1 MGLRG
6 PLLDHLLLFPFV
18 PSINQRIKTA
28 ERAGRGDK
36 STHVRST
43 RTVER
48 KFSAAL
54 PVALCSLRLCYRA
67 FRSGPS
73 WTISRTDAAHEVGH
87 GVANLVGA
95 ILLEEMAP
103 FHRHFG
109 LVQPG
114 ATKFPLP
121 ADQNRTWI
129 RIDEKLRD
137 IG

>member
-6 PLLDHLLLFPFV
+6 PLLDHLLLFPLV

-54 PVALCSLRLCYRA
+54 PVALCSLRLCYERFDQVLHGRFRERTRRTKSA
-67 FRSGPS
+67 TAWPISWGLSSWRKWRPFTSLRSGSTRRDKVP
-73 WTISRTDAAHEVGH
+73 AAGRPES
-87 GVANLVGA
+87 NLD
-95 ILLEEMAP
+95 P
-103 FHRHFG
+103 H
-109 LVQPG
+109 
-114 ATKFPLP
+114 
-121 ADQNRTWI
+121 
-129 RIDEKLRD
+129 
-137 IG
+137 

>member
-1 MGLRG
+1 MSR
-6 PLLDHLLLFPFV
+6 FV
-18 PSINQRIKTA
+18 ASA
-28 ERAGRGDK
+28 
-36 STHVRST
+36 S
-43 RTVER
+43 

-54 PVALCSLRLCYRA
+54 PVALCSLHLCLRA
-67 FRSGPS
+67 FRSGP
-73 WTISRTDAAHEVGH
+73 WTISRTDPAHEVGH

-114 ATKFPLP
+114 AAKFPLP